1 MEDLH
6 DATLQ
11 YLRCTDPTEA
21 KDRQRRVLEGDAQGQ
36 MEEVAAGIIAANTSA
51 PLAADTSA
59 PLAADTSLGAETV
72 DQRITSPL
80 LSNSFKPSGGPPANQ
95 NEDETEQ

>member
-6 DATLQ
+6 EATLQ

-21 KDRQRRVLEGDAQGQ
+21 KARQRRVLEGDAQGQ
-36 MEEVAAGIIAANTSA
+36 MAEVAAGIIAANTSA
-51 PLAADTSA
+51 PLAAN
-59 PLAADTSLGAETV
+59 TSLGAETV

-80 LSNSFKPSGGPPANQ
+80 LSNSFKPSGGAPANQ

>member
-11 YLRCTDPTEA
+11 YLRCTDPTEVKA
-21 KDRQRRVLEGDAQGQ
+21 RQRRVLEGDAQGQ
-36 MEEVAAGIIAANTSA
+36 MEEVAAGIIAANTSS
-51 PLAADTSA
+51 PLA
-59 PLAADTSLGAETV
+59 PYTSLGAETV